1 MIAGIV
7 FLGLTAS
14 GKKMEWNIEL
24 LCWVSQQASPE
35 LGSTGRGL
43 KGQKGCAAKMR
54 ETDVVPMSSNICL
67 IGSKKDY

>member
-14 GKKMEWNIEL
+14 GKKMEWNVEL
-24 LCWVSQQASPE
+24 LCWVPQQASPE

-43 KGQKGCAAKMR
+43 KG
-54 ETDVVPMSSNICL
+54 
-67 IGSKKDY
+67 